1 MMNGSPGDVE
11 RPLRRALAVVLLVAL
26 ASGCSCSSS
35 SPQREQPR
43 ALDRLNWSERNHR
56 VLNQLVAD
64 HGRGGRYRDE
74 ARPGYI
80 VLDWDS
86 TTAQFDVQETVL
98 RFQATHLRYKLTKD
112 QFRALLPDSVN
123 GVTRLSQASGSILLA
138 DIHADL
144 ASDYAFLYD
153 GYSGLGGSASLEAVL
168 ATPQFQDFFA
178 KLAFL
183 YDGYIETP
191 GIGAEYAFP
200 WVMYLL
206 AGHTTAEVKAL
217 ARQAI
222 SHELGSELARV
233 ALRSPAG
240 LSTRAG
246 VVECSY
252 SAGLR
257 VIPEMQDL
265 ISTFQANGVDVFIVS
280 ASFKPI
286 VETFGAPGNFGYS
299 VPPENVI
306 AMELA
311 RMGEDLPP
319 GQGRGHRPGDQDRSR
334 QGLGPAL
341 RGRRLRRRLRDAD
354 GLPGHEAL
362 AGLEPGQGRRHRKAQ
377 PAGRGGAGRR
387 RAAVHPAGSRR
398 EFRRV
403 PSGPGLGP
411 AREDRPAAA
420 GTLKAAFH
428 ARAGPLP
435 LEHRIRDP

>member
-311 RMGEDLPP
+311 IDGNGVLLPAYKP
-319 GQGRGHRPGDQDRSR
+319 GWVRTYRQGKVEAIDRAIKTGLGKAWDPLFAAGDSDGDYEMLTAFPGMKLSLVWNRAKGGDIGRLSRQAVEEQAVAAPRYILQGRDENSGVS
-334 QGLGPAL
+334 
-341 RGRRLRRRLRDAD
+341 
-354 GLPGHEAL
+354 LPGRDSVLLGKTAPQLL
-362 AGLEPGQGRRHRKAQ
+362 AP
-377 PAGRGGAGRR
+377 
-387 RAAVHPAGSRR
+387 
-398 EFRRV
+398 
-403 PSGPGLGP
+403 
-411 AREDRPAAA
+411 
-420 GTLKAAFH
+420 
-428 ARAGPLP
+428 
-435 LEHRIRDP
+435 